1 MSRLSKS
8 EKIQFTFIFLLGVS
22 YFIPWFSSESEN
34 FSLFKDARLFLEF
47 QFKEHYFPFIPSGIY
62 GMWETFSLNLFFIFN
77 LCSFLL
83 PVLAGITVYRIYKNR
98 NYILFKKLLIRLQS

>member
-34 FSLFKDARLFLEF
+34 FSLFKDARLFF
-47 QFKEHYFPFIPSGIY
+47 
-62 GMWETFSLNLFFIFN
+62 
-77 LCSFLL
+77 
-83 PVLAGITVYRIYKNR
+83 RIS
-98 NYILFKKLLIRLQS
+98 I